1 MHEQSIKTYER
12 AIELNPRTAKY
23 YYSLGLAYDG
33 KGEHSKAIDAFRQ
46 AMEAE
51 ETD

>member
-1 MHEQSIKTYER
+1 MKGKSIKIYER

-33 KGEHSKAIDAFRQ
+33 KGEHNKAIDAFRQ

-51 ETD
+51 EAN